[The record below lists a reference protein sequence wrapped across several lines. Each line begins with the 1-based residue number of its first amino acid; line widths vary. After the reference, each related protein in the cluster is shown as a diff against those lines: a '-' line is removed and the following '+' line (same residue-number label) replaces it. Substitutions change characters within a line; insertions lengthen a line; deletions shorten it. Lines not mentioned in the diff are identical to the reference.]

1 MSKLS
6 NNFFFTQWQLWHYK
20 VYDMGRREHLSVYL
34 DIFEHILSGTVSK
47 LKTLLL
53 LLLFQIFFEVVHRKK
68 IHNYFVN
75 VLQNFIV
82 NH

>member
-1 MSKLS
+1 
-6 NNFFFTQWQLWHYK
+6 
-20 VYDMGRREHLSVYL
+20 MGRREHLSVYL

-47 LKTLLL
+47 LKTLLV

-75 VLQNFIV
+75 VLQNFIA

>member
-1 MSKLS
+1 
-6 NNFFFTQWQLWHYK
+6 
-20 VYDMGRREHLSVYL
+20 MGRREHLSVCL

-75 VLQNFIV
+75 VLQNFIA